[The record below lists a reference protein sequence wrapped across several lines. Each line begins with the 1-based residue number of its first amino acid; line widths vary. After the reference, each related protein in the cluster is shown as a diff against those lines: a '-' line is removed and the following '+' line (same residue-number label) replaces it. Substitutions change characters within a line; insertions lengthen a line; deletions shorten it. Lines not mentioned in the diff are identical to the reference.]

1 MKKILS
7 ILLMIICFFSISGC
21 QNEAR
26 VNIEDA
32 VYGIDITFRK
42 EDNGSNFTDKTYW
55 DIKYFVN
62 HEKIDLSTANRVEI
76 KTYIPKY
83 DNHSNLGTYA
93 KTFYASIPEDVA
105 PEKENNKKNGK
116 K

>member
-76 KTYIPKY
+76 KTYIPK
-83 DNHSNLGTYA
+83 
-93 KTFYASIPEDVA
+93 
-105 PEKENNKKNGK
+105 
-116 K
+116 